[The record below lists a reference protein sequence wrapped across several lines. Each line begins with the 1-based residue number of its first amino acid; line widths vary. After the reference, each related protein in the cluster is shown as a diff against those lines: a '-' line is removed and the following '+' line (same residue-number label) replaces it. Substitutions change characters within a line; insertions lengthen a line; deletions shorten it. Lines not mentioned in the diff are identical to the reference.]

1 MDNPTVT
8 RRLPTSARSLTAIAV
23 ALLAIALAPSAAGAA
38 GLTLGFNTDPPV
50 FDLTT
55 PENDFVMA
63 RGTADGARIVRVN
76 LWWSAVA
83 PARRNRRF
91 RAANPASPAY
101 RWSGV
106 DALVQGLA
114 ARGLQVMINIS
125 YAPTWAEGPQRPRKS
140 QPGTWKPDP
149 VQYALFA
156 KAAARRYDGT
166 FAVPGHPGLKL
177 PRVHYWQAWNE
188 PNLGYYL
195 SPQWTRTRRGMV
207 ATSPDMYRQ
216 LLNGFYAAVKGVSS
230 SNVVVEAGVAPYG
243 NRWGVSIPGIG
254 YRMQP
259 VTFDRLLFARPTWL
273 DVVAQHLYPYHGP
286 LWHAASSGDVAV
298 PELHIISRVMGSASR
313 AGRLLP
319 RGPKHLWVTELS
331 WNSDPPD
338 AGAVPLDTQA
348 LWYEQALYELWR
360 QGVHTVL
367 LLQLIDPD
375 MGPWEGG
382 IFFGNGQPKPAA
394 TAFQFPFVTVRSS
407 ARSVLAWGRA
417 PVAGQ
422 MTIERRAGSRWTTL
436 ATLSVGTHQVFERM
450 IAVQGRAVLRARL
463 GLATSLPWIQVG

>member
-1 MDNPTVT
+1 
-8 RRLPTSARSLTAIAV
+8 
-23 ALLAIALAPSAAGAA
+23 
-38 GLTLGFNTDPPV
+38 
-50 FDLTT
+50 
-55 PENDFVMA
+55 MA
-63 RGTADGARIVRVN
+63 RGTADGARIARVN

-177 PRVHYWQAWNE
+177 PRVRYWQAWNE

-230 SNVVVEAGVAPYG
+230 SNVVVKPASRRTATGGA
-243 NRWGVSIPGIG
+243 SAIPGIG

-286 LWHAASSGDVAV
+286 LWHAAFSGDVAM
-298 PELHIISRVMGSASR
+298 PELHISRACGQRISRRQAAATRPETPVGHR
-313 AGRLLP
+313 AELEQRP
-319 RGPKHLWVTELS
+319 ARRGCRP
-331 WNSDPPD
+331 
-338 AGAVPLDTQA
+338 ARQQA

-422 MTIERRAGSRWTTL
+422 LTIERRAGPRWTTL
-436 ATLSVGTHQVFERM
+436 ATLSVGTHQVFERT

-463 GLATSLPWIQVG
+463 GLATSLPWTQVG